1 MTQTFRG
8 TKPGFMAFRS
18 NIHSKFEDY
27 VTMKIL
33 SPLAG
38 FLLLCM
44 TTASTVIA
52 QTADDPSATMQ
63 VLSNITT
70 SSDFVNLASLSDK
83 FEIDTANLAH
93 GNTTNEAVRNVA
105 QQILDDHSKAGA
117 ELRNVAKAAGMA
129 VTPPPALDARKQA
142 VVNALTPLR
151 DAEFDA
157 KYIEAQIQAHQEG
170 VALFTSYADK
180 GDNAE
185 LKAFAAKTLP
195 MLQKHLEMVTALQ
208 PK

>member
-1 MTQTFRG
+1 
-8 TKPGFMAFRS
+8 MAFRCK
-18 NIHSKFEDY
+18 IHCKPKEIA
-27 VTMKIL
+27 TMKFVSAAAAVLLLGMSAL
-33 SPLAG
+33 SPALAQ
-38 FLLLCM
+38 
-44 TTASTVIA
+44 AEN
-52 QTADDPSATMQ
+52 DPSKTLQ
-63 VLSNITT
+63 VLSNVTT

-83 FEIDTANLAH
+83 FEIDSANLAH
-93 GNTTNEAVRNVA
+93 GNTTNEAIRNVA

-157 KYIEAQIQAHQEG
+157 KYIEAQIEAHKEG

-195 MLQKHLEMVTALQ
+195 TLQQHLAMVTALQ